1 MTADT
6 KLSPNYRPTADKVPA
21 ETGACQYC
29 RSLGIPCEA
38 DPRSRKRPF
47 YRVSGDV
54 YDHSIKL
61 LRRFVPEDALPELTV
76 DNIQALLQKL
86 DSDANYTPATPAPTA
101 PAPPPGESE
110 AGRGHGEPVGSNDA
124 VEADQQPLLR
134 KPDGERHHTPET
146 PAPTAAALLSG
157 DGAGRRNG
165 DSRVTSSVTE
175 ANTQPELR
183 NLEAGA
189 NHTSKTPAAP
199 SPGDD
204 ELGLVPGD
212 PAGSSDVMEADE
224 HPLLQEELGCM
235 LLDSMGKYRAFLSYH
250 SVPGLTLGIV

>member
-1 MTADT
+1 MTAGYQSHPYCT
-6 KLSPNYRPTADKVPA
+6 HRSFADEVPA

-29 RSLGIPCEA
+29 RSIGIPCEA

-86 DSDANYTPATPAPTA
+86 DSDANYTPGTPAPA
-101 PAPPPGESE
+101 VVALPPPADSE
-110 AGRGHGEPVGSNDA
+110 TSRRGSNGVA
-124 VEADQQPLLR
+124 TVSEPPLLR
-134 KPDGERHHTPET
+134 KPDAERHRTPET
-146 PAPTAAALLSG
+146 PRPTAAALPAGG
-157 DGAGRRNG
+157 DGAGLVRS
-165 DSRVTSSVTE
+165 DPKISSSVTE
-175 ANTQPELR
+175 ADAQAPPRE
-183 NLEAGA
+183 LEAGL
-189 NHTSKTPAAP
+189 NHTPKTPAAP
-199 SPGDD
+199 PPDED

-212 PAGSSDVMEADE
+212 PAGSNDVMEADE

-235 LLDSMGKYRAFLSYH
+235 LLDSMGKYRAFLFHH
-250 SVPGLTLGIV
+250 SAGGRPF